1 MIVAVEMMAQGEE
14 PLEAEGEAEHL
25 IRTVAVTLP
34 RHQASRPSARKEP
47 LP

>member
-1 MIVAVEMMAQGEE
+1 MIVAVALVAQGEE
-14 PLEAEGEAEHL
+14 LLEAVGEAEHL

-47 LP
+47 SP

>member
-1 MIVAVEMMAQGEE
+1 MIVAEALRAQGEE
-14 PLEAEGEAEHL
+14 LLEAEGEAEHL

-34 RHQASRPSARKEP
+34 HHQASRPSARKEP